1 MIQIININYFLVL
14 NDVSIHFLKTNRKSQ
29 RSYFKKNFLTI
40 DTIHF
45 VYASPARIVSKIQY
59 FVFYFP
65 FFNVVVCENINEQ
78 KRFVIFFPY
87 LQYYVS
93 LFCKCLFIAKQPE
106 RTFRNC
112 VLVLCLY
119 VMILTILFIQYIYN
133 SGFCKFLNELFGRL
147 HHIFCLQ

>member
-1 MIQIININYFLVL
+1 MIQIINISYFLVF

-59 FVFYFP
+59 FVFYFS
-65 FFNVVVCENINEQ
+65 FLNVVVCENINEQ
-78 KRFVIFFPY
+78 KRFITFSRTCSTMLVCF
-87 LQYYVS
+87 VNV
-93 LFCKCLFIAKQPE
+93 CLLLNNRNVRPE
-106 RTFRNC
+106 T

-119 VMILTILFIQYIYN
+119 VMILTVLFIQYIYD

-147 HHIFCLQ
+147 HHIFCL